1 MEVKLN
7 IAKLFGVKKLKTNDK
22 EVYLCIPINV
32 NYIFAGKN
40 GYYLTLNAYK
50 MKDKRYNS
58 EYLLKLRIPKDDY
71 KEFSEEDKEKIPI
84 CGSIDSFEDDVVV
97 VDNISEDSI
106 KESEDCAF

>member
-7 IAKLFGVKKLKTNDK
+7 IAKLFGVKKIKTKDK
-22 EVYLCIPINV
+22 EVYLCIPINT

-40 GYYLTLNAYK
+40 GYYLTLNAFK

-71 KEFSEEDKEKIPI
+71 NKLSEEEREKIPI
-84 CGSIDSFEDDVVV
+84 CGSIDSFDDDIV
-97 VDNISEDSI
+97 VDDMSEDSVQ
-106 KESEDCAF
+106 ESEDCAF